1 MADIVN
7 QAKTQV
13 TVDGQQAASE
23 LTALEKKARKFK
35 DQMIAANNAGD
46 TKAYNKAQKG
56 LKEVDKEMR
65 NVLRSSYDVNKVL
78 NNLSTAGPKQLKA
91 ALSALN
97 KELNSG
103 KIARGSKEWNDLQQ
117 KIKLVRTEITKLN
130 AEQNISQTGWQKFTG
145 GFSKY
150 FTMIGTFIVSIT
162 GLSFAFRKLAEDVAK
177 MDDVY
182 ADVMKTTGMTREQ
195 VVDLNDE
202 FKKMDTRTSREQL
215 NMLARDAG
223 KLGISAK
230 DDILRFVVAANQVN
244 VALGEDLGEDA
255 MKNLG
260 KLTDVYAKSTKELDK
275 LDLKE
280 KILSVGSAINE
291 LGANST
297 ASEQYM
303 LDFTKRMGGVAAQ
316 ANISIQDI
324 LGYGSALDQSG
335 QAVEMSATAFQNF
348 IMKLMGEPAKFAK
361 LAGLEVSKFTN
372 LLQTDANEAIKQ
384 VLTSLS
390 NKGGFQ
396 QLIPVF
402 KDMGLD
408 GARAVGVLSAL
419 ATNIKKV
426 DEAQVISNKAFA
438 DNVSITNEY
447 NTKNNN
453 LQATLEK
460 ARKEFKDASLELGEK
475 LNPALMTSTNY
486 MTSLVKLL
494 PSIIDFFSKYGK
506 YILYLGISYGSYI
519 AVIKLAT
526 YYETVYNV
534 ILKLSRMNRISLAI
548 ATTQST
554 AAQTLY
560 NRTVQNG
567 SILMKAYAAT
577 TYLVAAAK
585 AIFTGNVSKATIALK
600 GFFSIIRLNP
610 YVALLIALPLIFKGI
625 ATLNSKLSENGKEIE
640 RIKEKTKQVRE
651 ETEKYTSEVAKEHTA
666 ITGLLTA
673 IMNTNTGTE
682 NRKELLKEL
691 VTQYPN
697 LLKYIN
703 TEKLN
708 NEQLLAVLK
717 LVNEEYEKR
726 YDIASLKGL
735 ADVEDKEIIAAK
747 QRQRQIIDIQKLLG
761 QGYLMTSG
769 VVQDALSKL
778 NEGNGWLDNDI
789 NTQKELSSE
798 YERLSKIVNKS
809 TKKVSEYRSEINK
822 LETDANKLNTYEGV
836 MELLNKK
843 AIELENQRGWVQDI
857 RNSTTIPDSVKKDAI
872 NKLKAIE
879 AEYDILTDKVQGFQE
894 ERAKSGLSEDS
905 TPPPSGED
913 KVSVQRKKLQLALKK
928 LETDNNKELSVIHK
942 NFLSG
947 KIESESEYNSKLLE
961 QQDKYDA
968 ARKKRLNSLLS
979 SGGITDAS
987 IREEIEK
994 QITEIDQKSLER
1006 EIKRQAE
1013 LKKILLTADPAAA
1026 EKEAY
1031 ENRLRELGLF
1041 GIEREKLTKDQLS
1054 ALELL
1059 EKQYNEKISKIERP
1073 DVLKKLKKLNEDQ
1086 AKAEQERSE
1095 MRAKGLISEQQY
1107 QQELVLLDIAY
1118 TAKKLQID
1126 GLTEEQRATLQKESY
1141 ERQRKLYED
1150 NAEIFARLNK
1160 GKKPENLKQAQ
1171 TQELAL
1177 LDSLFDSELK
1187 KTEAYEQARLAIIQK
1202 YSLLEEDQDKQ
1213 KRQRMLEVAQ
1223 FALDSL
1229 QTLLNS
1235 YSSYV
1240 QASNEA
1246 ETAVIKKKYDVQIK
1260 AAGNN
1265 SKQVKKLE
1273 EQRDKELAEVN
1284 KKNEER
1290 SFKIQIAMALAST
1303 AQSAINAYSSAAA
1316 IPVIGFT
1323 LAPIAA
1329 GVATAAGLLQV
1340 AAIKKQHEAAM
1351 ANYWDG
1357 GYTGPGGKYDIA
1369 GYVHKGEFVVTQEA
1383 LSNPEIRPYV
1393 DIIDTAQRNN
1403 TVSSLKSTDFSTA
1416 MEYRE
1421 KVAFSPLGSN
1431 GIRSQEEQLQNEYLL
1446 SVLSQVVDT
1455 IAILDKRFSKGEVY
1469 VKNYVKGKY
1478 GMQEAF
1484 NLAGQMDKNV
1494 KR

>member
-103 KIARGSKEWNDLQQ
+103 KVARGSKEWNDLQQ

-130 AEQNISQTGWQKFTG
+130 TEQNISQTGWQKFTG

-384 VLTSLS
+384 VLTALS

-486 MTSLVKLL
+486 MTYLVKLL

-506 YILYLGISYGSYI
+506 YILYLGVSYGSYI

-534 ILKLSRMNRISLAI
+534 ILKLSRMNR
-548 ATTQST
+548 
-554 AAQTLY
+554 
-560 NRTVQNG
+560 
-567 SILMKAYAAT
+567 
-577 TYLVAAAK
+577 
-585 AIFTGNVSKATIALK
+585 
-600 GFFSIIRLNP
+600 
-610 YVALLIALPLIFKGI
+610 
-625 ATLNSKLSENGKEIE
+625 
-640 RIKEKTKQVRE
+640 
-651 ETEKYTSEVAKEHTA
+651 
-666 ITGLLTA
+666 
-673 IMNTNTGTE
+673 
-682 NRKELLKEL
+682 
-691 VTQYPN
+691 
-697 LLKYIN
+697 
-703 TEKLN
+703 
-708 NEQLLAVLK
+708 
-717 LVNEEYEKR
+717 
-726 YDIASLKGL
+726 
-735 ADVEDKEIIAAK
+735 
-747 QRQRQIIDIQKLLG
+747 
-761 QGYLMTSG
+761 
-769 VVQDALSKL
+769 
-778 NEGNGWLDNDI
+778 
-789 NTQKELSSE
+789 
-798 YERLSKIVNKS
+798 
-809 TKKVSEYRSEINK
+809 
-822 LETDANKLNTYEGV
+822 
-836 MELLNKK
+836 
-843 AIELENQRGWVQDI
+843 
-857 RNSTTIPDSVKKDAI
+857 
-872 NKLKAIE
+872 
-879 AEYDILTDKVQGFQE
+879 
-894 ERAKSGLSEDS
+894 
-905 TPPPSGED
+905 
-913 KVSVQRKKLQLALKK
+913 
-928 LETDNNKELSVIHK
+928 
-942 NFLSG
+942 
-947 KIESESEYNSKLLE
+947 
-961 QQDKYDA
+961 
-968 ARKKRLNSLLS
+968 
-979 SGGITDAS
+979 ITDAS

-1160 GKKPENLKQAQ
+1160 GKKPENLKEAQ
-1171 TQELAL
+1171 IQELAL

-1187 KTEAYEQARLAIIQK
+1187 KTEAY
-1202 YSLLEEDQDKQ
+1202 
-1213 KRQRMLEVAQ
+1213 
-1223 FALDSL
+1223 
-1229 QTLLNS
+1229 
-1235 YSSYV
+1235 
-1240 QASNEA
+1240 
-1246 ETAVIKKKYDVQIK
+1246 
-1260 AAGNN
+1260 
-1265 SKQVKKLE
+1265 
-1273 EQRDKELAEVN
+1273 
-1284 KKNEER
+1284 
-1290 SFKIQIAMALAST
+1290 
-1303 AQSAINAYSSAAA
+1303 
-1316 IPVIGFT
+1316 
-1323 LAPIAA
+1323 
-1329 GVATAAGLLQV
+1329 
-1340 AAIKKQHEAAM
+1340 
-1351 ANYWDG
+1351 
-1357 GYTGPGGKYDIA
+1357 
-1369 GYVHKGEFVVTQEA
+1369 
-1383 LSNPEIRPYV
+1383 
-1393 DIIDTAQRNN
+1393 
-1403 TVSSLKSTDFSTA
+1403 
-1416 MEYRE
+1416 
-1421 KVAFSPLGSN
+1421 GS
-1431 GIRSQEEQLQNEYLL
+1431 I
-1446 SVLSQVVDT
+1446 
-1455 IAILDKRFSKGEVY
+1455 
-1469 VKNYVKGKY
+1469 
-1478 GMQEAF
+1478 
-1484 NLAGQMDKNV
+1484 
-1494 KR
+1494 